1 MPLEPTL
8 LNIIDHFPYL
18 VSVPIL
24 GDIVQILLDE
34 VTIALIL
41 AITLHKLLQLFVSEE
56 DDIAFDEQCV
66 SEIVEVVIEGSL
78 ED

>member
-1 MPLEPTL
+1 MPLQPTL

-18 VSVPIL
+18 ISVPIL
-24 GDIVQILLDE
+24 GDIVQTLLDK

-41 AITLHKLLQLFVSEE
+41 AIALHKLLQLCVSEE
-56 DDIAFDEQCV
+56 DDVAFDKQGVAEV
-66 SEIVEVVIEGSL
+66 VEIVIEGSL

>member
-1 MPLEPTL
+1 MPLQPTL
-8 LNIIDHFPYL
+8 FNIIDHFPYL
-18 VSVPIL
+18 ISVPIL

-41 AITLHKLLQLFVSEE
+41 AIALHKLLQLCVSKE
-56 DDIAFDEQCV
+56 DYIAFDEQGV
-66 SEIVEVVIEGSL
+66 AEVVEIVIEGSL